1 MALSAILETSS
12 SRFLQRSLILNGRFR
27 LEWKP
32 SLDCR
37 EPIPRLPQRA
47 IVGKSGGETGI
58 RTLGGLAPTTVF
70 ETAPFDRSGT
80 SPRGSGGR
88 LMGGAKQRKREI
100 EESLLCRGFLV
111 RGPRAPYM
119 SGAKDGGRGRE
130 NPLFSG

>member
-1 MALSAILETSS
+1 MCVNCSGRTGSTDPASLRARHARHIL
-12 SRFLQRSLILNGRFR
+12 LG
-27 LEWKP
+27 
-32 SLDCR
+32 D
-37 EPIPRLPQRA
+37 
-47 IVGKSGGETGI
+47 GGGETGI

-88 LMGGAKQRKREI
+88 LMGGAEQRKREI
-100 EESLLCRGFLV
+100 EESLLCRGFLE

-119 SGAKDGGRGRE
+119 GGAKVGGRGCK

>member
-1 MALSAILETSS
+1 MVYGMVYEAHIIPEV
-12 SRFLQRSLILNGRFR
+12 SLIYRR
-27 LEWKP
+27 L
-32 SLDCR
+32 S
-37 EPIPRLPQRA
+37 
-47 IVGKSGGETGI
+47 GKSGGETGI

-100 EESLLCRGFLV
+100 EESLLCRGFRV

-119 SGAKDGGRGRE
+119 GGAKDGGRGR
-130 NPLFSG
+130 

>member
-1 MALSAILETSS
+1 MPFFE
-12 SRFLQRSLILNGRFR
+12 
-27 LEWKP
+27 
-32 SLDCR
+32 
-37 EPIPRLPQRA
+37 
-47 IVGKSGGETGI
+47 VSGGETGI

-111 RGPRAPYM
+111 RGARASYM
-119 SGAKDGGRGRE
+119 GGAKGWRSGCE

>member
-1 MALSAILETSS
+1 MGDELGVVIANYSDIV
-12 SRFLQRSLILNGRFR
+12 LIIDAKFLNG
-27 LEWKP
+27 
-32 SLDCR
+32 
-37 EPIPRLPQRA
+37 
-47 IVGKSGGETGI
+47 GGETGI

-88 LMGGAKQRKREI
+88 LMGGAEQRKREI
-100 EESLLCRGFLV
+100 EESLLCRGFLE

-119 SGAKDGGRGRE
+119 GGAKDGGRGCK